1 VLGAALGLATLAG
14 IRAPGLLPPAY
25 AQTPNQKAA
34 APAFLSVAEDIPL
47 MPGLT
52 ENREIATQFDKPE
65 GRISSAEARGAL
77 QRRAVSAFYA
87 AALPQLGWQAL
98 GPDSYGREAET
109 LSLGYEGR
117 DGVSLVVHFEIKP
130 R

>member
-1 VLGAALGLATLAG
+1 MLGGALGLAALAG
-14 IRAPGLLPPAY
+14 IRAPGFLPQAFAQAQSQAKPA
-25 AQTPNQKAA
+25 Q
-34 APAFLSVAEDIPL
+34 AFLSVAEDIPL
-47 MPGLT
+47 MPGLI
-52 ENREIATQFDKPE
+52 ENRDIATQFDKPE
-65 GRISSAEARGAL
+65 GRISSAEAGGAL

-98 GPDSYGREAET
+98 GPDTYGREAET

-117 DGVSLVVHFEIKP
+117 DGVALVVHFEIKP